1 MTRIRTLAI
10 TCAALSLTGCA
21 TVSYKTVGFDVL
33 RPADYT
39 MPSWADTVLLANGVA
54 TPVCNDSTI
63 PAGDAGFAKNMW
75 VYTRGLVTAMFDEM
89 KTNFN
94 ESGYISLRYID
105 RPQTITPQLVDSLL
119 KGHPH
124 TVILA
129 LDKLECNSSLRVSGS
144 VIDEDNNSVE
154 GCLDIVARTSS
165 RLTLIASPYSRMSL
179 SPRADTLIF
188 SSCGATT
195 AEVVRGFPILSIRYK
210 EQGRETGKQYAGS
223 LLPTWQR
230 VYRSLY
236 VTNSQEM
243 NSAATWVEQNEW
255 QEAKNLWASI
265 YDGKK
270 KTPEKVRAAI
280 NLATAA
286 EREDDP
292 VEASMWCSKALDL
305 IEKADAKTA
314 AKLKQEK
321 SRAENMFSYLLTREK
336 EKKQLDKQMN

>member
-39 MPSWADTVLLANGVA
+39 MPSWADTVLMVDNVV
-54 TPVCNDSTI
+54 TPVCTDSTV
-63 PAGDAGFAKNMW
+63 PPGNTNFLSNQEAYMRSMALG
-75 VYTRGLVTAMFDEM
+75 MFSEM
-89 KTNFN
+89 RSNFN
-94 ESGYISLRYID
+94 ESGYMHLRCLTHPQ
-105 RPQTITPQLVDSLL
+105 RLTTQTIDSLL

-124 TVILA
+124 TVILSLDA
-129 LDKLECNSSLRVSGS
+129 LASSAVLRTSGKQ
-144 VIDEDNNSVE
+144 ITEDNE
-154 GCLDIVARTSS
+154 ILGCLDIVTQTRS
-165 RLTLIASPYSRMSL
+165 RLTLIASPYSRVDL
-179 SPRADTLIF
+179 TPRTDTLTF
-188 SSCGATT
+188 SSCGVTT
-195 AEVVRGFPILSIRYK
+195 AEVVNGFPTLANRYK
-210 EQGRETGKQYAGS
+210 EQGQETGRQYAEC

-265 YDGKK
+265 YDE
-270 KTPEKVRAAI
+270 KTKVPEKVRAAI

>member
-1 MTRIRTLAI
+1 MRTSAITLA
-10 TCAALSLTGCA
+10 CAALALTSCA
-21 TVSYKTVGFDVL
+21 TVSYKTTGFDVL

-39 MPSWADTVLLANGVA
+39 LPSWADTVLLANGVA
-54 TPVCNDSTI
+54 KPVCNDSTI

-119 KGHPH
+119 KSHPH

-129 LDKLECNSSLRVSGS
+129 LDELECDSRLRVSGS
-144 VIDEDNNSVE
+144 VIDEDNNGVE
-154 GCLDIVARTSS
+154 GCLDIVSRTSS
-165 RLTLIASPYSRMSL
+165 RLTLIAAPYSRMSL
-179 SPRADTLIF
+179 TPRTDTLIF
-188 SSCGATT
+188 TSCGATT
-195 AEVVRGFPILSIRYK
+195 AEVVHGFPILSIRYK
-210 EQGRETGKQYAGS
+210 EQGRETGKQYAEC

-236 VTNSQEM
+236 VTNTTEM
-243 NSAATWVEQNEW
+243 SSAATWVDRGEW

-265 YDGKK
+265 YDGKA

-280 NLATAA
+280 NMATAY
-286 EREDDP
+286 EREDAP

-314 AKLKQEK
+314 TKLAQEK
-321 SRAENMFSYLLTREK
+321 RRAESMFAYLLTRAAEQK
-336 EKKQLDKQMN
+336 TLDKQMN